1 MASLNVIC
9 RRICNEI
16 DTAIQN
22 NDFELAKEKFDSSI
36 KGKTIEKDVL
46 DELRKKHDV
55 SFLLQDEPKK
65 EVAVIDKNIDK
76 KEPVTKVRADESAD
90 TDILLPAATPSEKTR
105 ASFNM
110 TQLSL
115 IRFNAIR
122 AVLDNEDLNG
132 DSGNYPRRG
141 GSDKLFTE
149 LLNNIYQQFNPSQ
162 KELFNKI
169 IELEMLKT
177 KKRK

>member
-1 MASLNVIC
+1 MANLNVIC

-22 NDFELAKEKFDSSI
+22 NDFETAKEKFDSSI
-36 KGKTIEKDVL
+36 KGRTVEKDVL

-55 SFLLQDEPKK
+55 SFLLQDEPKN
-65 EVAVIDKNIDK
+65 EVAVIDKT
-76 KEPVTKVRADESAD
+76 ERVTKVRADESAD
-90 TDILLPAATPSEKTR
+90 ADILLPAATPSEKTR

-132 DSGNYPRRG
+132 ESGNYPRRG

-177 KKRK
+177 KKIK

>member
-1 MASLNVIC
+1 MSSLSVILG
-9 RRICNEI
+9 RICNEI

-22 NDFELAKEKFDSSI
+22 NDFETAKEKFDGSI
-36 KGKTIEKDVL
+36 KGRTIEKDVL
-46 DELRKKHDV
+46 DELSKKHDV

-65 EVAVIDKNIDK
+65 EVAVIDKT
-76 KEPVTKVRADESAD
+76 EPVTKVSVDESAD

-132 DSGNYPRRG
+132 DSGNYHAVEGPINF
-141 GSDKLFTE
+141 SQNSSIIFTNNLTHLKKSYLIK
-149 LLNNIYQQFNPSQ
+149 LLN
-162 KELFNKI
+162 
-169 IELEMLKT
+169 
-177 KKRK
+177 

>member
-1 MASLNVIC
+1 MASLNVIL

-16 DTAIQN
+16 DAAIQN
-22 NDFELAKEKFDSSI
+22 NDFETAKEKFDGSI
-36 KGKTIEKDVL
+36 KGKTVEKDVL

>member
-22 NDFELAKEKFDSSI
+22 NDFETAKEKFDSSI
-36 KGKTIEKDVL
+36 KGRTVEKDVL

-55 SFLLQDEPKK
+55 SFLLQDEPKN
-65 EVAVIDKNIDK
+65 EVAVIDKT
-76 KEPVTKVRADESAD
+76 EPVTKVRADESAD
-90 TDILLPAATPSEKTR
+90 ADILLPAATPSEKTR

-132 DSGNYPRRG
+132 ESGNYPRRG

-177 KKRK
+177 KKIK

>member
-1 MASLNVIC
+1 MTVL
-9 RRICNEI
+9 
-16 DTAIQN
+16 
-22 NDFELAKEKFDSSI
+22 L
-36 KGKTIEKDVL
+36 KD
-46 DELRKKHDV
+46 DV

-65 EVAVIDKNIDK
+65 EVAVIDKT
-76 KEPVTKVRADESAD
+76 EPVTKVRENESVD

-149 LLNNIYQQFNPSQ
+149 LLNNVYQQFNPSQ
-162 KELFNKI
+162 KELFNRI

>member
-1 MASLNVIC
+1 MANLNVIC

-22 NDFELAKEKFDSSI
+22 NDFETAKEKFDSSI
-36 KGKTIEKDVL
+36 KGRTVEKDVL

-55 SFLLQDEPKK
+55 SFLLQDEPKN
-65 EVAVIDKNIDK
+65 EVAVIDKT
-76 KEPVTKVRADESAD
+76 EPVTKVRADESAD
-90 TDILLPAATPSEKTR
+90 ADILLPAATPSEKTR

-132 DSGNYPRRG
+132 ESGNYPRRG

-149 LLNNIYQQFNPSQ
+149 LLNNIYQQFTPSQ

-177 KKRK
+177 KKIK

>member
-1 MASLNVIC
+1 MANLNVIC

-22 NDFELAKEKFDSSI
+22 NDFETAKEKFDSSI
-36 KGKTIEKDVL
+36 KGRTVEKDVL

-55 SFLLQDEPKK
+55 SFLLQDEPKN
-65 EVAVIDKNIDK
+65 EVAVIDKT
-76 KEPVTKVRADESAD
+76 EPVTKVRADESAD
-90 TDILLPAATPSEKTR
+90 ADILLPAATPSEKTR

-132 DSGNYPRRG
+132 ESGNYPRRG

-177 KKRK
+177 KKIK

>member
-1 MASLNVIC
+1 MSSLNVIL

-22 NDFELAKEKFDSSI
+22 NDFETAKEKFDGSI
-36 KGKTIEKDVL
+36 KGRTIEKDVL
-46 DELRKKHDV
+46 DELSKKQDV

-65 EVAVIDKNIDK
+65 EVAVIDKT
-76 KEPVTKVRADESAD
+76 EPVTKVSVDESAD

>member
-1 MASLNVIC
+1 MSSLNVIL

-22 NDFELAKEKFDSSI
+22 NDFETAKEKFDGSI
-36 KGKTIEKDVL
+36 KGRTIEKDVL
-46 DELRKKHDV
+46 DELSKKHDV

-65 EVAVIDKNIDK
+65 EVAVIDKT
-76 KEPVTKVRADESAD
+76 EPVTKVSVDESAD

-122 AVLDNEDLNG
+122 AVLDNEGLNG
-132 DSGNYPRRG
+132 DSGNYPRYPVPPG
-141 GSDKLFTE
+141 
-149 LLNNIYQQFNPSQ
+149 YH
-162 KELFNKI
+162 
-169 IELEMLKT
+169 
-177 KKRK
+177 

>member
-1 MASLNVIC
+1 MASLNVIS

-22 NDFELAKEKFDSSI
+22 NELETAKEKFDSFI
-36 KGKTIEKDVL
+36 KGREVEKDVL
-46 DELRKKHDV
+46 DVLRKKHDV
-55 SFLLQDEPKK
+55 SFLLQDERKK
-65 EVAVIDKNIDK
+65 EVAVIDKT
-76 KEPVTKVRADESAD
+76 EPVTKVRADESAD

-115 IRFNAIR
+115 LRFNAIR

-149 LLNNIYQQFNPSQ
+149 LLNNVYQQFNPSQ

>member
-1 MASLNVIC
+1 MGSLNVIL

-16 DTAIQN
+16 DAAIQN
-22 NDFELAKEKFDSSI
+22 NDFETAKEKFDGSI
-36 KGKTIEKDVL
+36 KGKTVETDVL

-55 SFLLQDEPKK
+55 SFLLEDEPKK
-65 EVAVIDKNIDK
+65 EVAVINKT
-76 KEPVTKVRADESAD
+76 EPVTKVRADEASD

-110 TQLSL
+110 TYLSL

-149 LLNNIYQQFNPSQ
+149 LLNNVYQQFNPSQ

-169 IELEMLKT
+169 IELEMLK
-177 KKRK
+177 KRK

>member
-1 MASLNVIC
+1 MSSLNVIL

-22 NDFELAKEKFDSSI
+22 NDFETAKEKFDSSI

-177 KKRK
+177 KKIK

>member
-1 MASLNVIC
+1 M
-9 RRICNEI
+9 
-16 DTAIQN
+16 
-22 NDFELAKEKFDSSI
+22 
-36 KGKTIEKDVL
+36 
-46 DELRKKHDV
+46 
-55 SFLLQDEPKK
+55 
-65 EVAVIDKNIDK
+65 AVIDKT
-76 KEPVTKVRADESAD
+76 EPVTKVRADVSVESAD

-162 KELFNKI
+162 KELFNRI

>member
-1 MASLNVIC
+1 MASLNVIS

-16 DTAIQN
+16 DAAIQN
-22 NDFELAKEKFDSSI
+22 NDLETAKEKFDGSI
-36 KGKTIEKDVL
+36 KGKPIETDVL

-65 EVAVIDKNIDK
+65 EVAVIDKT
-76 KEPVTKVRADESAD
+76 EPVTKVRADVSVESAD

-162 KELFNKI
+162 KELFNRI

>member
-1 MASLNVIC
+1 MSSLNVIL

-22 NDFELAKEKFDSSI
+22 NDFETAKEKFDGSI
-36 KGKTIEKDVL
+36 KGRTIEKDVL
-46 DELRKKHDV
+46 DELSKKHDV

-65 EVAVIDKNIDK
+65 EVSVIDKT
-76 KEPVTKVRADESAD
+76 EPVTKVRVDESAD

>member
-1 MASLNVIC
+1 MSSLNVIL

-22 NDFELAKEKFDSSI
+22 NDFETAKEKFDGSI
-36 KGKTIEKDVL
+36 KGRTIEKDVL
-46 DELRKKHDV
+46 DELSKKHDV

-65 EVAVIDKNIDK
+65 EVAVIDKT
-76 KEPVTKVRADESAD
+76 EPVTKVSVDESAD

-162 KELFNKI
+162 KELFLSLI
-169 IELEMLKT
+169 HI
-177 KKRK
+177 

>member
-22 NDFELAKEKFDSSI
+22 NDFETAKEKFNSSI
-36 KGKTIEKDVL
+36 KGRTVEKDVL

-55 SFLLQDEPKK
+55 SFLLQDEPKN
-65 EVAVIDKNIDK
+65 EVAVIDKT
-76 KEPVTKVRADESAD
+76 EPVTKVRADESAGA
-90 TDILLPAATPSEKTR
+90 DILLPAATPSEKTR

-132 DSGNYPRRG
+132 ESGNYPRRG

-177 KKRK
+177 KKIK

>member
-1 MASLNVIC
+1 MASLNVIS

-22 NDFELAKEKFDSSI
+22 NDLETAKEKFDSFI
-36 KGKTIEKDVL
+36 KGREVEKDVL
-46 DELRKKHDV
+46 DVLRKKHDV
-55 SFLLQDEPKK
+55 SFLLQDERKK
-65 EVAVIDKNIDK
+65 EVAVIDKT
-76 KEPVTKVRADESAD
+76 EPVTKVRADESAD
-90 TDILLPAATPSEKTR
+90 TDILLPATTPSEKTR

-115 IRFNAIR
+115 LRFNAIR

-149 LLNNIYQQFNPSQ
+149 LLNNVYQQFNPSQ

>member
-1 MASLNVIC
+1 MASLNVIS

-22 NDFELAKEKFDSSI
+22 NDLETAKEKFDSFI
-36 KGKTIEKDVL
+36 KGREVEKDVL
-46 DELRKKHDV
+46 DVLRKKHDV
-55 SFLLQDEPKK
+55 SFLLQDEPKN
-65 EVAVIDKNIDK
+65 EVAVIDKT
-76 KEPVTKVRADESAD
+76 EPVTKVRADESAD

-115 IRFNAIR
+115 LRFNAIR

-149 LLNNIYQQFNPSQ
+149 LLNNVYQQFNPSQ